1 MDLQTLERRR
11 FLSVTVVQ
19 GYPGFYE
26 VYGDETSN
34 AIAISI
40 SAADSSFTLDGI
52 RYGDASYISVV
63 TFEGDDSVSV
73 SSDAPTSIG
82 AGINAGAGDDAVHL
96 AVAGAIWGESG
107 DDTLRIADS
116 FRGQI
121 YGGEGNDHLEISGAC
136 ADADIDA
143 GSGDDRIDASASSY
157 GVFARAGTGND
168 TVFGS
173 QYDDRIYGEEG
184 QDFLLG
190 SGGNDVFYADDLEC
204 DRVIGGAGV
213 DMAVV
218 DASESGVWGVE
229 YVFYI

>member
-52 RYGDASYISVV
+52 RYAEASYISVV
-63 TFEGDDSVSV
+63 TFEGDDFVSV
-73 SSDAPTSIG
+73 STDGPTSVG
-82 AGINAGAGDDAVHL
+82 AGVNAGMGNDVVQL

-107 DDTLRIADS
+107 DDTLRLANS

-121 YGGEGNDHLEISGAC
+121 YGGDGNDHLEISGEC

-143 GSGDDRIDASASSY
+143 GSGDDRIDASGSTY
-157 GVFARAGTGND
+157 GVFARGGTGND
-168 TVFGS
+168 IVFGS

-184 QDFLLG
+184 QDLLMG
-190 SGGNDVFYADDLEC
+190 SGGNDVFYADDLGC
-204 DRVIGGAGV
+204 DRIVGGAGV
-213 DMAVV
+213 DIAVV